1 MERESNKR
9 SPRLDEEMKR
19 EVGSITQG
27 APGESRVEEHRE
39 AEGAADGERVPD
51 EVGSSTDSSGTGSL
65 TPEEVELRQD
75 LARFVDRIFPAT
87 KSELIENAKENG
99 APGHVV
105 GWYKRLPDRSF
116 EGFPEVWEVGS
127 GHDEPRRI

>member
-9 SPRLDEEMKR
+9 NPRVDEELKR
-19 EVGSITQG
+19 EVASITHG
-27 APGESRVEEHRE
+27 AAGDSRVEEFRE
-39 AEGAADGERVPD
+39 AEGPADGEHNPD
-51 EVGSSTDSSGTGSL
+51 EVHSSDTSRTGSL

-87 KSELIENAKENG
+87 KAELLENARDNG
-99 APGHVV
+99 APSHVV